1 MPDSFVFEDSYNSL
15 IQSAYDKEYLAPEDI
30 ISLIHELQQ
39 NESDTHV
46 VIAGQNGSGKTFLEL
61 ILLKL
66 MLGPKLFDNLF
77 LSDKTSNDIVK
88 FLLEKEC
95 TVLGIDEL
103 NLYLNYKQHSSSEQ
117 NHLITMI
124 ELARSKMI
132 AFIGCVRDARKL
144 ALNYRNGKMSVVIL
158 ILDRWKSGKG
168 AYGAVFV
175 ANHMVEGEDRFHF
188 QMLDDIS
195 SYSFESLRCKIEQMP
210 SFIGYMK
217 IPSASKI
224 LTKEEISLY
233 KERKKAAM
241 AYAHLNYCIKMFKKE
256 KMDSAEFQSQLDIL
270 SKTIPDIERI
280 LEDNF
285 KETGKGKQKTLLEDD

>member
-1 MPDSFVFEDSYNSL
+1 MPDSFVFEDSYNAL
-15 IQSAYDKEYLAPEDI
+15 IRSAYEKAYLSPNDI
-30 ISLIHELQQ
+30 IDLIHELQN

-66 MLGPKLFDNLF
+66 MLGPAMMDNLF

-88 FLLEKEC
+88 FLLERES

-103 NLYLNYKQHSSSEQ
+103 NLYLNYKLHATTEQ

-168 AYGAVFV
+168 AYAAVFV

-195 SYSFESLRCKIEQMP
+195 SYSFESLRYKIEQMP

-217 IPSASKI
+217 IPSASKV

-233 KERKKAAM
+233 KERKKIAM
-241 AYAHLNYCIKMFKKE
+241 AYAHLNYCIKMFKKD
-256 KMDSAEFQSQLDIL
+256 KMDTQEFNSQVEIL
-270 SKTIPDIERI
+270 SRSIPDIESI
-280 LEDNF
+280 LKKNLEG
-285 KETGKGKQKTLLEDD
+285 GKGKQKTLLEDD